1 MPAGQAASLGA
12 VHDDA
17 GGSLHMTYN
26 DRLAGRKIESDY
38 FGNVTLVSTQTQTG
52 LGGCTQTFKNVQRNC
67 SHGIPP

>member
-17 GGSLHMTYN
+17 GGSLHMTFN

-52 LGGCTQTFKNVQRNC
+52 GCTQTFKNVQRNC